1 MKKWQYALIGVGA
14 SSFVALG
21 LPLIVAHNARS
32 SIQASK
38 KERVSGPLVSLVIPA
53 LEECYGLPIVLES
66 IRSQNYSPI
75 EIIIADSSPPSS
87 HEATRRIGQ
96 KHGAKVIYVPPGN
109 ISRAR
114 NEGARAS
121 KGKILVFTDADCT
134 LASDYIAKV
143 ARAICKEG
151 ANLAHGQE
159 VLLDAPFYY
168 DVTFAWSHI
177 LAKSKMLTTGRGI
190 AVPRSVF
197 FGVGG
202 YNEAVDPKNKP
213 IAMNELEWREDLEFG
228 RRVARK
234 YGKLKVVRGAYVG
247 VSARREK
254 HIGYGSWHYRGARIE
269 DGVRLVNG
277 GSQ

>member
-1 MKKWQYALIGVGA
+1 MKSWQKALIGLGSA
-14 SSFVALG
+14 SFIGIG
-21 LPLIVAHNARS
+21 LPLIVAENARS
-32 SIQASK
+32 NLRADRK
-38 KERVSGPLVSLVIPA
+38 PRVSGPLISLICPT
-53 LEECYGLPIVLES
+53 LQEEAAVPSLLES
-66 IRSQNYSPI
+66 VRRQNYSPI

-96 KHGAKVIYVPPGN
+96 KNGAKVIYVPPGN

-143 ARAICKEG
+143 THAICKEG

-202 YNEAVDPKNKP
+202 YNEAVDPKNKS

-254 HIGYGSWHYRGARIE
+254 YIGYGSWHYRGARIE

-277 GSQ
+277 GSR